1 MMRAPWPQVAT
12 RRTLAPAPPAPRH
25 RWMPPPARHAREGA
39 ADQADQADTAAVMP
53 DAIQAPTVPSWL
65 RLARAFGIG
74 RAPRSWSGPASV
86 HRIQAREDDERG

>member
-1 MMRAPWPQVAT
+1 MIRAPWPQVAT

-25 RWMPPPARHAREGA
+25 RWMPQPARHAQEA
-39 ADQADQADTAAVMP
+39 AAADQADTAAVMP

-74 RAPRSWSGPASV
+74 RAPRGWSGPASV
-86 HRIQAREDDERG
+86 NRIQAREDDERG